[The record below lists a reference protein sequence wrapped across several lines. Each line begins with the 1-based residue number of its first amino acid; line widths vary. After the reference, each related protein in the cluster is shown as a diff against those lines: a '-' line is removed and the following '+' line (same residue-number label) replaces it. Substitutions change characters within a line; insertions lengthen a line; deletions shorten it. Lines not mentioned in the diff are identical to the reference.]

1 MNNMEEK
8 IGLFSF
14 KLNKIMKNFS
24 LEFTIFI
31 IYNVYFYM
39 SKQYK
44 LYIIVNTLLYLAIVL
59 SIFYIGIIKKNT
71 IKNLFIEYISLELF
85 LVALILCSN
94 ISSLMLNYY
103 KISNKHYIFLSV
115 IIYYF
120 EITLQCL
127 GFYFTNKKKDIKVT
141 LVYYIIIFFITFT
154 FMNFH
159 INKFV
164 ENNIDFLIL
173 LSVSSIILIT
183 YLVLY
188 MINALEKYKNLT
200 SSDFIENF
208 KIYVILRYLA
218 YVIGIVLIT
227 INNAI
232 IFTGAITLL
241 AFCRLFKGIVNYM
254 INDPMKNMKIN
265 LEKTHE
271 VNLELHRTL
280 KKRNIILNETNVMI
294 EKSER
299 NYNKLIDSVYDG
311 VLLFSNNELKFIN
324 KAGLKLLNDV
334 DKEKILGISLEK
346 FILKNFNFN
355 LKYSNEKEMCIN
367 NLKLNNANIILTL
380 FIINIDENNKI
391 LYAHDVTELNKTNLM
406 KNKLEKYLK
415 EEELKKQFFSNISH
429 ELRTPINLIYSAIQ
443 LNEIYLKQRKIE
455 NVNKNNQII
464 KQNSLRLIRT
474 INNFIDTNKV
484 SEGYLKPDFKI
495 YNIVEVVENITIAC
509 NKYIDKA
516 DIGLTFDSESEEIYV
531 KCDKDMI
538 ERIILNI
545 LSNSVKYGE
554 KGSHINVL
562 ISIIDDEK
570 TVEIKIENNGVKIQE
585 DKVAHIFDK
594 FTRINKALNRSKE
607 GSGLGLFLSKSLA
620 ELQGGELNLELNK
633 QENLFVINFPIFE
646 NIDYSQVDCDLEIK
660 NIEEKVDIEFS
671 DIYMD

>member
-562 ISIIDDEK
+562 ISIIDDKK